1 MQGRSGRDGRGE
13 ASLPEGRRDKE
24 TGGRKVLC
32 ALKEVVGVKAMKSS
46 DTGAVRQGHSSQEG
60 KKGLLV

>member
-1 MQGRSGRDGRGE
+1 MAVGRPPSQRG
-13 ASLPEGRRDKE
+13 AGTRRREVEK
-24 TGGRKVLC
+24 C
-32 ALKEVVGVKAMKSS
+32 SALKEVLGVKAMKSS